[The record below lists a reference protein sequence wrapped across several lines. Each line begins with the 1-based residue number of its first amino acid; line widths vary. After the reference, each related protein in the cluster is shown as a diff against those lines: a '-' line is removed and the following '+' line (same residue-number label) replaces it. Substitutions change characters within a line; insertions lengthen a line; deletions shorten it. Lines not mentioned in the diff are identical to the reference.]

1 MSWILGI
8 VTGIGLGFACFG
20 GLWLTVKQMM
30 QSPHRGGWI
39 AVSQI
44 GRLALC
50 SLMFCALSREGIGVV
65 FSALGGFWIARWHL
79 IRRLGVVA
87 DGK

>member
-8 VTGIGLGFACFG
+8 VIGIGFGLACFG
-20 GLWLTVKQMM
+20 GLWLTVKRML
-30 QSPHRGGWI
+30 QSPRRGGWV

-50 SLMFCALSREGIGVV
+50 SLVFYALSREGIGVV

-79 IRRLGVVA
+79 IRCLGTVA